1 MGGGERVKL
10 RSSVPALAQQQSAYD
25 GGTIMRIKSNTVSA
39 WLEEDVP
46 YFDLTTQL
54 LGVGDQLARMAYRCR
69 HAAIVCGTEEAALL
83 VREAG
88 AAVVSMTNSGEAIAA
103 EQTFFMVEGSFRS
116 LNEITKVIQNIFEYA
131 SGIATRTHALVST
144 AKQVNPAINV
154 LTTRKVF
161 PGTKALSIKAILAGG
176 AFPHRLG
183 LSETVLLFKQ
193 HIDFIGGFSAVAQ
206 CVEHILTQD
215 CEKQILLEV
224 ETAEELEAVMHL
236 PIHAVQYDKIAP
248 EQLSALVQ
256 KVRRVNP
263 NLVQLAAGGITLD
276 NAAQYAATGVNGLVT
291 TSTYFGKPADVAV
304 RFSKL

>member
-1 MGGGERVKL
+1 
-10 RSSVPALAQQQSAYD
+10 
-25 GGTIMRIKSNTVSA
+25 MRIKSNTVNA
-39 WLEEDVP
+39 WLEEDLP
-46 YFDLTTQL
+46 YFDLTTEL
-54 LGVGDQLARMAYRCR
+54 LGVGEQQARMTYHCR

-88 AAVVSMTNSGEAIAA
+88 AQLISMARSGDAVAA
-103 EQTFFMVEGSFRS
+103 EQVFFVVEGSFAA

-131 SGIATRTHALVST
+131 SGVATRTQQLVSA

-193 HIDFIGGFSAVAQ
+193 HIDFIGGFFALEQ
-206 CVEHILTQD
+206 CVERILAQD

-224 ETAEELEAVMHL
+224 ESAAELEAVLHL
-236 PIHAVQYDKIAP
+236 PIHAVQYDKIEP
-248 EQLSALVQ
+248 EQLTALVHKARQ
-256 KVRRVNP
+256 VNP
-263 NLVQLAAGGITLD
+263 ALIQLAAGGITLD
-276 NAAQYAATGVNGLVT
+276 NAAQYAATGVDGLVT
-291 TSTYFGKPADVAV
+291 ISTYFGKPADVGV
-304 RFSKL
+304 RFAKI